1 MWHWIACGYW
11 KISVYEGLCDGDF
24 YECVDYWAP
33 TTDLL
38 QLGFQTQY
46 TQSFFWAVVVT
57 TGIGRDIIP
66 RTNNETGFTVIVI
79 MVGVV
84 MYALVIGAVGRSLA
98 ELDSTNTAFRKK
110 LKELN
115 SYMRYQNVP
124 DYLQKTVL
132 DYYDYLF
139 ESRNA
144 VDHSVLEELPD
155 SIQVRLSVAQN
166 RGLIQKVPLFADCS
180 TACVIRLVQKLVPII
195 ALPGEFII
203 VEGEE
208 GSEMFLVYKGSVEVV
223 LCRSP
228 EKSRQEETVLVTL
241 EDGSFFGENA
251 LLTEETRMASV
262 RARSYC
268 DLMSLEKVDLDRVT
282 SDYPE
287 FTNKMRRIASE
298 RRSKTLL
305 FNAKAKWKTAMAK
318 VKANNQF
325 IKIIKEIG
333 VSFEEANSMR
343 RKSIDTG
350 SQFRPEQLVE
360 C

>member
-1 MWHWIACGYW
+1 LSSSPQNPLGILKLAKWFRLSQVWSDLQFRSRVDPAKVRLLTLLLSLAIMWHWIACLYW
-11 KISVYEGLCDGDF
+11 KIAVSEGLCDIGDF
-24 YECVDYWAP
+24 YDCINYWAP
-33 TTDLL
+33 TTDIL

-46 TQSFFWAVVVT
+46 TQSFFWAVEVT
-57 TGIGRDIIP
+57 TGIGRDIVP
-66 RTNNETGFTVIVI
+66 RTNNETAFTVTVI

-98 ELDSTNTAFRKK
+98 EMDSTNTSFRKK

-180 TACVIRLVQKLVPII
+180 TACVIRLVQKLIPII

-208 GSEMFLVYKGSVEVV
+208 GAEMFLVYKGV
-223 LCRSP
+223 LG
-228 EKSRQEETVLVTL
+228 V
-241 EDGSFFGENA
+241 DGRNMWRIYVYKMFLA
-251 LLTEETRMASV
+251 LCCS
-262 RARSYC
+262 
-268 DLMSLEKVDLDRVT
+268 
-282 SDYPE
+282 
-287 FTNKMRRIASE
+287 
-298 RRSKTLL
+298 
-305 FNAKAKWKTAMAK
+305 
-318 VKANNQF
+318 
-325 IKIIKEIG
+325 
-333 VSFEEANSMR
+333 
-343 RKSIDTG
+343 
-350 SQFRPEQLVE
+350 
-360 C
+360 